1 MSDRQR
7 PADHVVVVG
16 SGIAGTA
23 AAFRLRQAGREVT
36 LLEKEPYAGGR
47 MSSREVSAGDAVYR
61 VDRGASWL
69 SRNYTPMIGLLKD
82 AGLDSRML
90 PCSDELGVLRD
101 GRVHRL
107 SLVRTSGLLRT
118 GLLSWPAKLRAFNLL
133 RDLAAAGRR
142 LRWEDMSGAAVID
155 GESARDHALRR
166 LGPELL
172 DYLVEPLCSTQ
183 FLAPAEEV
191 SSVGALSIM
200 WGTFGAASFTFDG
213 GVGRLPGDLLD
224 TPVMRAPGTRI
235 ELGAQVTEV
244 RRDGDGAAVVWG
256 RDGVV
261 RTERARACVVAVPAP
276 VAARIVTD
284 LGEDQRRHLAR
295 VRYTSDVHV
304 TFGLRR
310 PPVETA
316 LGVAVPRREH
326 PDLCVALFEH
336 NLGPGRAP
344 AGRGLVTLVFRHHWN
359 TARLHADD
367 DSVIAD
373 ARAALG
379 EVMPGLA
386 AHVDAHR
393 EMAVVQRWENA
404 VIARPPGGYRDLA
417 AFTASLDPASPVQL
431 AGDHFAYST
440 TNAALA
446 TGERAARRVLD
457 LPVAAQEER
466 GVGV

>member
-1 MSDRQR
+1 MAEKAREDR
-7 PADHVVVVG
+7 VIVVG

-23 AAFRLRQAGREVT
+23 AAFRLRQAGCDVT
-36 LLEKEPYAGGR
+36 LFEKEGHVGGR
-47 MSSREVSAGDAVYR
+47 MSTREVPVGDVRYR

-69 SRNYTPMIGLLKD
+69 SRNYAPMIRLLED
-82 AGLDSRML
+82 AGLATRML

-107 SLVRTSGLLRT
+107 SLVQASGLLRT
-118 GLLSWPAKLRAFNLL
+118 GLLGWRAKFKALNLL
-133 RDLAAAGRR
+133 RDLAAARRR
-142 LRWEDMSGAAVID
+142 LRWEDMSGAAGID
-155 GESARDHALRR
+155 GESAREHALRR
-166 LGPELL
+166 LDRELL
-172 DYLVEPLCSTQ
+172 DYLIEPLCGTQ
-183 FLAPAEEV
+183 FLVPAEEV
-191 SSVGALSIM
+191 AAVGAFCIM

-213 GVGRLPGDLLD
+213 GVGSLPEHLLD
-224 TPVMRAPGTRI
+224 TPVMRAPGTRV
-235 ELGAQVTEV
+235 ELGAHVTEV
-244 RRDGDGAAVVWG
+244 RRDGDGDGVAVVWE
-256 RDGVV
+256 RDGEV

-276 VAARIVTD
+276 VAARIVTTLD
-284 LGEDQRRHLAR
+284 DDQRRYLDG

-310 PPVETA
+310 PPAETA

-326 PDLCVALFEH
+326 PDLCVALYEH

-344 AGRGLVTLVFRHHWN
+344 AGRGLVTLIFRHDWN
-359 TARLHADD
+359 AARMALDD
-367 DSVIAD
+367 DTVIAD

-379 EVMPGLA
+379 EVMPDLA
-386 AHVDAHR
+386 AHIDDHR

-404 VIARPPGGYRDLA
+404 VLARPAGGYRDLA

-446 TGERAARRVLD
+446 TGECAARRILD
-457 LPVAAQEER
+457 LPLAT
-466 GVGV
+466 

>member
-1 MSDRQR
+1 M
-7 PADHVVVVG
+7 ADERRTEHVIVVG

-36 LLEKEPYAGGR
+36 LLEGEEHVGGR
-47 MSSREVSAGDAVYR
+47 MSSREVPVGGELYR
-61 VDRGASWL
+61 LDRGASWL
-69 SRNYTPMIGLLKD
+69 SRNYTPMIGLLED
-82 AGLDSRML
+82 AGLSARML

-118 GLLSWPAKLRAFNLL
+118 GLLGWRAKLKAVNLF
-133 RDLAAAGRR
+133 RDLAAARRR
-142 LRWEDMSGAAVID
+142 LRWEDMSGAGAID
-155 GESARDHALRR
+155 GESAQEHALRR
-166 LGPELL
+166 LDRELL

-183 FLAPAEEV
+183 FLVPAEEV
-191 SSVGALSIM
+191 AAVGAFSIM

-213 GVGRLPGDLLD
+213 GVGRLPGHLLD
-224 TPVMRAPGTRI
+224 TSVMSAPGTRV
-235 ELGAQVTEV
+235 ELGARVTEV
-244 RRDGDGAAVVWG
+244 RRDGDEVVVVWE
-256 RDGVV
+256 RDGGT

-276 VAARIVTD
+276 ATARIVTD
-284 LGEDQRRHLAR
+284 LTEDQRRYLAG

-310 PPVETA
+310 PPAETA

-326 PDLCVALFEH
+326 PDLCVALYEH

-344 AGRGLVTLVFRHHWN
+344 AGRGLVTLVFRHHWSAAR
-359 TARLHADD
+359 TAADD
-367 DSVIAD
+367 DTVIAD
-373 ARAALG
+373 ARTALG
-379 EVMPGLA
+379 EVMPDLA
-386 AHVDAHR
+386 AHIDEHR

-404 VIARPPGGYRDLA
+404 VIARPAGGYRDLA

-431 AGDHFAYST
+431 AGDHFSYST

-446 TGERAARRVLD
+446 TGERAARKILD
-457 LPVAAQEER
+457 LPVTVPER
-466 GVGV
+466 GMVG